1 MSVDPDLVRRIARL
15 ARIKVADDDLPHLAA
30 ELNSILSFVEELK
43 EVDVTGVEPMT
54 SVMPMRMKQR
64 PDVVNDGEM
73 ADAIAINAPAIED
86 HYFVVPKVIE

>member
-15 ARIKVADDDLPHLAA
+15 ARIKVADSELPHLAA

-43 EVDVTGVEPMT
+43 EVDVEGVEPMT
-54 SVMPMRMKQR
+54 SVMPMSMKQR

-73 ADAIAINAPAIED
+73 AEAIAANAPAIED